1 MDRVY
6 KRTMRRAQFLQFRS
20 ELSIGENVSAAVESA
35 VKIKMR
41 TIKTF
46 VTILVL
52 CIISHSKGFEAVT
65 DDAVIIEGATRQIK

>member
-1 MDRVY
+1 MDRLY

-52 CIISHSKGFEAVT
+52 CIINHSKGFEAVT